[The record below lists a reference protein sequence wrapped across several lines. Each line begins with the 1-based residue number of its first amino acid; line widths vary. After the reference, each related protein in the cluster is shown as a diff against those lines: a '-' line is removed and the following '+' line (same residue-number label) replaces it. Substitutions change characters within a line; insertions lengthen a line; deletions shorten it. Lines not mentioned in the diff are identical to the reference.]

1 MRAVARTAHMKAQR
15 CSAPRHHQRPLSSQA
30 GRRTQPAV
38 VFCTAAGD
46 APPPP
51 AASPSPL
58 APPATA
64 TGAAV
69 SAPLASGAARQGGP
83 LPAAAASASTSAAA
97 AALPPP
103 PPPPVP
109 PQGATT
115 TGAAT
120 EAAAAAAAAS
130 GASGGMGPALT
141 PNSELVARRRQRVA
155 AEIIEASRRA
165 GVAASPEAI
174 RDGLATLEALLPGFT
189 PNLDTLKAADWGRLA
204 ADAPAVANK
213 IILLKTH
220 HPGLNLAKAL
230 TAQPRLL
237 LQSPEQLDRSARMV
251 RQLLSRAKDPDRL
264 LGAEPS
270 LLEPKALISVLIT
283 VTKWYFLEKDPIE
296 VLEADPELVQRAQDY
311 DVPFEPVYMNEDGTW
326 TAPLLNYKEKRTAWQ
341 KYIDQTFYKQP

>member
-1 MRAVARTAHMKAQR
+1 M
-15 CSAPRHHQRPLSSQA
+15 
-30 GRRTQPAV
+30 
-38 VFCTAAGD
+38 
-46 APPPP
+46 
-51 AASPSPL
+51 
-58 APPATA
+58 
-64 TGAAV
+64 
-69 SAPLASGAARQGGP
+69 
-83 LPAAAASASTSAAA
+83 
-97 AALPPP
+97 
-103 PPPPVP
+103 
-109 PQGATT
+109 
-115 TGAAT
+115 
-120 EAAAAAAAAS
+120 
-130 GASGGMGPALT
+130 
-141 PNSELVARRRQRVA
+141 
-155 AEIIEASRRA
+155 
-165 GVAASPEAI
+165 
-174 RDGLATLEALLPGFT
+174 LLPCVNIADCCCLPLLLYIVLQT
-189 PNLDTLKAADWGRLA
+189 PGRLA